1 MAAIVSPKPGVLHKL
16 AQEKI
21 QRERKAQQAIEAGH
35 RPPPELEEEPEV
47 QEELHEPDDEDDDD
61 DLDEDAEGDGE
72 AEAEAVGDEKK

>member
-35 RPPPELEEEPEV
+35 RPPPELEEEPDE

-61 DLDEDAEGDGE
+61 DDLAEGEGE
-72 AEAEAVGDEKK
+72 VETADEAKK